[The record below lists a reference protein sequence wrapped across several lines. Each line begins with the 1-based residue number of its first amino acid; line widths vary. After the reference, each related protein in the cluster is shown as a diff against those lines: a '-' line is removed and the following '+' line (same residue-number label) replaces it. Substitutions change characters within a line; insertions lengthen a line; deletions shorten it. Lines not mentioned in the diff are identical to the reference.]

1 MGGHGELADPER
13 KELIQRVN
21 TLLKVITILLNPVR
35 APKKTFSLPVGQV
48 IVCTFHQMIF
58 NFADSL
64 LDLLPINLVRMKSC
78 TCTCQRKNPL
88 VLDYQMTLFS
98 SPAFCCPS
106 VCSSIL
112 NVCLSVCKI

>member
-1 MGGHGELADPER
+1 MRQGEVLSREQLQFLTMGGHGELADPER

-35 APKKTFSLPVGQV
+35 APPKKTFSLPVGQV

-64 LDLLPINLVRMKSC
+64 LDLI
-78 TCTCQRKNPL
+78 
-88 VLDYQMTLFS
+88 
-98 SPAFCCPS
+98 PS
-106 VCSSIL
+106 GS
-112 NVCLSVCKI
+112 